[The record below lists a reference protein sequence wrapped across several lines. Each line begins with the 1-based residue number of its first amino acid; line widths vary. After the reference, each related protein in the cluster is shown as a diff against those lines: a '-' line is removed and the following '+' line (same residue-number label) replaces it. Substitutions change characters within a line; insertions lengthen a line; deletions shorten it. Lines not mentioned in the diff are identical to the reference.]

1 MKNLLLILA
10 FLISGIDAYGAVSR
24 GGRTSVGASVGNA
37 QTQNKNAGGA
47 NNTAG
52 GKVGQR
58 GASTSVGTP
67 VSGNKAVGARAATPQ
82 TSAAP
87 SSSSGAKVGSRG
99 HSGVASTNT
108 TLKARAGTKQNVIS
122 SGTKVASATQNTVVD
137 EECWNKFSG
146 CMDSFCMLDNATGG
160 RCICSDKN
168 AEYDSILAEIQE
180 LDNQSY
186 QMATVGVERIEMGDD
201 ADAIMAKTKA
211 ITSSIEKDAE
221 KAKSKRQSL
230 DLSAWNNDNSFDFD
244 EDVEDIFSL
253 SSDGVS
259 VANKKGDAL
268 YRASAK
274 LCVAQLPECS
284 SQNKMMELMYQQ
296 RIRSDCTAYENSL
309 RQQRTQSAQKL
320 ASAQAAMREAALEQ
334 YRNANKYDLGQC
346 TIEFKKC
353 MQTTG
358 GCGEDFTGCVT
369 QQTTRE
375 TLQGGNMKMKKIK
388 GASTTIEIAAWTYDA
403 LESKKPLCMTVTQ
416 QCVNVKNQVWDTFL
430 REVAPQV
437 KSAEL
442 AAESDLRMSCI
453 STISDCFQKAC
464 KENMDPNNPDGSY
477 DMCLTRPETLRSFC
491 KVQIDPCEAAE
502 SKIMD
507 YVRARLASMRVDSCT
522 KEFKECLQ
530 SEDRCG
536 ADYSQCVGLDTD
548 TIVRL
553 CPAEKLVGCQYDD
566 DGSDGSARTN
576 KSAKVKTE
584 DEIYDELARI
594 AQGIFLDVD
603 NNMLTTCQKAADAAM
618 MKVCGSTENCDD
630 LVVDE
635 GLGSRSLEYKICKY
649 AGSDTD
655 MSINYNQ
662 CRPNI
667 DMITDAELG
676 RNETS
681 IASKEGEAQYSQKTR
696 EPLAAVIDGI
706 VYWDSVDISSDGE
719 INTDNYFAKIAVGEG
734 GDNPGER
741 DVLTPDQKKR
751 VYNELSALQT
761 SIKNAITA
769 IESDPKVQY
778 CMNGRNFQ
786 GMRDKET
793 GNIKQLGTRRNA
805 DGKAQDGEARFPKL
819 TDQIRQIITASAL
832 RMVKENYYAKY
843 DELNDKMLKDYGKIG
858 ERVAEINNQNSKD
871 NRREIARQSCL
882 GLADMS
888 VLSRSAEP
896 PKSAGGKIIAGVALT
911 AAAIAVPITAGT
923 SALAAAHI
931 VALSGA
937 GGVAGIGL
945 LGNAGSGSANGS
957 ENGYK
962 ERQLSAS
969 RDMNQWNYKETIVT
983 TFEWDSLICHKCTR
997 ATQCKETKNP
1007 LFGNKYCKTWDE
1019 TVETCNDTQF

>member
-1 MKNLLLILA
+1 MKNLLLILF
-10 FLISGIDAYGAVSR
+10 FLVGGIDACGAAPVRGAR
-24 GGRTSVGASVGNA
+24 GGTGASA
-37 QTQNKNAGGA
+37 PSTGA
-47 NNTAG
+47 S
-52 GKVGQR
+52 KSVQR
-58 GASTSVGTP
+58 GART
-67 VSGNKAVGARAATPQ
+67 GAG

-87 SSSSGAKVGSRG
+87 KAIVGRSGATPVVTNNQASNSKSVASRG
-99 HSGVASTNT
+99 RSAIPSTTSPT
-108 TLKARAGTKQNVIS
+108 TAARAGTKQNVIS

-211 ITSSIEKDAE
+211 ITNSIEKDAE

-230 DLSAWNNDNSFDFD
+230 DLSAWNTDTSLDFD

-274 LCVAQLPECS
+274 LCVAQIPECS

-320 ASAQAAMREAALEQ
+320 AAAQSAMREAALEQ

-375 TLQGGNMKMKKIK
+375 TLQGGKMKMKKIK

-464 KENMDPNNPDGSY
+464 RDNMDPNNPDGSY
-477 DMCLTRPETLRSFC
+477 DMCLTRPDTLRSFC

-502 SKIMD
+502 PKIMD
-507 YVRARLASMRVDSCT
+507 YVRARLASMRVDACT

-553 CPAEKLVGCQYDD
+553 CPAEKLVGCQYED
-566 DGSDGSARTN
+566 SAN
-576 KSAKVKTE
+576 KDKVVKSE

-618 MKVCGSTENCDD
+618 MKVCGSTEDCDD

-649 AGSDTD
+649 VPSDTD

-681 IASKEGEAQYSQKTR
+681 IASKEGEAQYSKGTR

-706 VYWDSVDISSDGE
+706 VYWDSVDISGDGE
-719 INTDNYFAKIAVGEG
+719 INTDDYFAKISAGEG
-734 GDNPGER
+734 GDQPGEH

-751 VYNELSALQT
+751 VYNELAALQT
-761 SIKNAITA
+761 SIKNAISA

-786 GMRDKET
+786 GMRDKD
-793 GNIKQLGTRRNA
+793 GNIKQLGTRKKK
-805 DGKAQDGEARFPKL
+805 DGSAQDGEARFPKL
-819 TDQIRQIITASAL
+819 TDQIRQVITASAL

-911 AAAIAVPITAGT
+911 AAAISVPLTMGASLGAAGV
-923 SALAAAHI
+923 I
-931 VALSGA
+931 ALSGA
-937 GGVAGIGL
+937 GGVSGIGL
-945 LGNAGSGSANGS
+945 LGNLGSGSANGS

-997 ATQCKETKNP
+997 ATKCKETKNP